1 MDAEGYGKISEPARS
16 AAPPGDAGAGR
27 SRGST
32 RPASVG
38 GVSVEGLPVWQQDRR
53 ERIVQAALTALQEQ
67 EYERIQIRDV
77 AASAGVA
84 LGTLYRY
91 FSSKE
96 HLYAA
101 VLREWAA
108 FGRAGS
114 SRSGQA
120 SAERVRRRVHKVI
133 RALQREP
140 QFFKAYVLLQTS
152 SDPNARELLTQFA
165 QAAQDSLAGDF
176 DMLSADDAQDVSAM
190 LWSIINSM
198 MTQTAYQGG
207 APRDVHRV
215 VDRFLDLL
223 VPGLDGSGPGSP
235 SLFTG
240 QT

>member
-1 MDAEGYGKISEPARS
+1 VVA
-16 AAPPGDAGAGR
+16 DAG
-27 SRGST
+27 
-32 RPASVG
+32 
-38 GVSVEGLPVWQQDRR
+38 GLPVEGMPAWQLARR
-53 ERIVQAALTALQEQ
+53 ERIVRGAMEALQQQ

-108 FGRAGS
+108 FGRARPA
-114 SRSGQA
+114 RSGPA
-120 SAERVRRRVHKVI
+120 PAERVRRRVHTVI

-140 QFFKAYVLLQTS
+140 QFFKVYVLLQAS
-152 SDPNARELLTQFA
+152 GDANARRLLGEFA
-165 QAAQDSLAGDF
+165 RTAQESLAGEF
-176 DMLSADDAQDVSAM
+176 DMLPPEEAQDVSIM

-198 MTQTAYQGG
+198 VTQAVYQGG
-207 APRDVHRV
+207 AMNDVHRV

-223 VPGLDGSGPGSP
+223 GDDLLSDEQLGDEQGGLAG
-235 SLFTG
+235 
-240 QT
+240 

>member
-1 MDAEGYGKISEPARS
+1 VDAEGFGEISELAGKSDPS
-16 AAPPGDAGAGR
+16 GDVGTGR

-32 RPASVG
+32 RPAPG
-38 GVSVEGLPVWQQDRR
+38 GGLSVEGLPAWQLDRR

-67 EYERIQIRDV
+67 EYEQIQIRDV

-108 FGRAGS
+108 FGRAAS
-114 SRSGQA
+114 SRTRPA
-120 SAERVRRRVHKVI
+120 SSERVRRRVRKVI

-152 SDPNARELLTQFA
+152 ADPNARQLLTQFA
-165 QAAQDSLAGDF
+165 QAAQDSLASEF
-176 DMLSADDAQDVSAM
+176 DMLSADDAQDVSVM

-198 MTQTAYQGG
+198 MTTTAYQGG
-207 APRDVHRV
+207 TPRDVHRV

-223 VPGLDGSGPGSP
+223 VPGLDRSGSGP
-235 SLFTG
+235 SLFAG
-240 QT
+240 RA

>member
-1 MDAEGYGKISEPARS
+1 VTADGSGEVSEPVHRPLP
-16 AAPPGDAGAGR
+16 APAGGL
-27 SRGST
+27 
-32 RPASVG
+32 P
-38 GVSVEGLPVWQQDRR
+38 VEGLPNWQLARR
-53 ERIVQAALTALQEQ
+53 ERIVQGALKALQEQ

-108 FGRAGS
+108 FGRPGPA
-114 SRSGQA
+114 RPKA
-120 SAERVRRRVHKVI
+120 APPERVRRRVHLVI

-140 QFFKAYVLLQTS
+140 QFFKVYVLLQAS
-152 SDPNARELLTQFA
+152 ADPNARELLVQFA
-165 QAAQDSLAGDF
+165 RTAQESLAGEF
-176 DMLSADDAQDVSAM
+176 DRLEPGEAQDISIM

-198 MTQTAYQGG
+198 VTQVVYQGG
-207 APRDVHRV
+207 AMGDVHRV

-223 VPGLDGSGPGSP
+223 APRLLPEES
-235 SLFTG
+235 TM
-240 QT
+240 